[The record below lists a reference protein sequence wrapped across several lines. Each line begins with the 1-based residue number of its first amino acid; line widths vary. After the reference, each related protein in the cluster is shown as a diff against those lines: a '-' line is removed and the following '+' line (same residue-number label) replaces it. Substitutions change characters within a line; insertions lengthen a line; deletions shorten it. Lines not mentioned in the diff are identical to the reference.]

1 LNGLDYRLSLNKS
14 MSDRTPKILFRDR
27 LPHSTVVLAMSADG
41 KIADVSRAPARFGS
55 AIDQAHLE
63 QQVAQADAV
72 LFGAGTLRA
81 YGTTL
86 KVSHSDLL
94 AQRHYLGKPPQP
106 VQIVCSRSSNLD
118 PTWRFFSQPVPRWLL
133 TTQTGKRLWG
143 KQAGFE
149 QVLAS
154 GDLEINWLDAFTQLF
169 DLGLQR
175 LAILGGGELVS
186 ALFAADLIDELH
198 LTLCPL
204 ILGGTQSPTP
214 VAGSGF
220 LAAIAPQLE
229 LLNVRSIDQEVFL
242 HYKVKHP

>member
-1 LNGLDYRLSLNKS
+1 
-14 MSDRTPKILFRDR
+14 MSETLHRDRDR
-27 LPHSTVVLAMSADG
+27 LPHTTVVLAMSADG

-55 AIDQAHLE
+55 AIDKAHLE
-63 QQVAQADAV
+63 QQIAQVDAV

-94 AQRHYLGKPPQP
+94 AHRQHLGKPPQP
-106 VQIVCSRSSNLD
+106 VQIVCSRSVNLD
-118 PTWRFFSQPVPRWLL
+118 PTCRFFSQSVPRWLL

-143 KQAGFE
+143 NQAGFE
-149 QVLAS
+149 QVLAM
-154 GDLEINWLDAFTQLF
+154 GDSEIDWLAAFTHLF
-169 DLGLQR
+169 DLGLHR
-175 LAILGGGELVS
+175 LAILGGGDLVA
-186 ALFAADLIDELH
+186 ALFAAKLINELH

-214 VAGSGF
+214 VAGAGF

-229 LLNVRSIDQEVFL
+229 LLNVHSIDQEVFL
-242 HYKVKHP
+242 HYKVKP